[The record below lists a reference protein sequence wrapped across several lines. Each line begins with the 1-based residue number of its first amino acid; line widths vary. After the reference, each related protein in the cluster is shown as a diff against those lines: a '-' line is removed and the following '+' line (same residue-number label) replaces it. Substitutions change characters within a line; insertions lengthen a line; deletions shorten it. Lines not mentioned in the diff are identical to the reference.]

1 MFSLGITLG
10 DPAGVGP
17 EILVKSFPF
26 LERLK
31 ANFVVFGDSALI
43 KALTKSYQLSLPSNL
58 AMINL
63 SKVKIIPGHPTK
75 ESHLA
80 AVKYV
85 ETALEEVLKG
95 EISGLVTLPLSKESF
110 KVAGLSYRGH
120 TEFLAEKLEA
130 KSFCMSFYGKKLK
143 VSLATTHLP
152 LKKVSES
159 LNSERV
165 FEIAKLSY
173 DFLKKIKRIRENIK
187 IALCGINPHAGEGGL
202 LGEEEKEILTP
213 VVTKA
218 KEEGIPLYGPY
229 PADSLFYWALKG
241 RFDYIIAMYHDQGLV
256 PFKMLHFKD
265 GVNLTLGL
273 PVVRTSPVHGTAY
286 DIAGKGLADPTSFQ
300 ASVNL
305 ALKLAKRW

>member
-1 MFSLGITLG
+1 MLNLGITLG

-26 LERLK
+26 LEKLR
-31 ANFVVFGDSALI
+31 ANFVIFGDLALI
-43 KALTKSYQLSLPSNL
+43 KGLAKSYQLKLPSNL
-58 AMINL
+58 NIINL
-63 SKVKIIPGHPTK
+63 SKIKIIPGQPTE

-80 AVKYV
+80 AVKYI
-85 ETALEEVLKG
+85 ETAIEKSLKG
-95 EISGLVTLPLSKESF
+95 EIRGLVTLPLSKESF
-110 KVAGLSYRGH
+110 KVSGLPYRGH
-120 TEFLAEKLEA
+120 TEFLAEKLRA
-130 KSFCMSFYGKKLK
+130 KSFCMSFYGKRLK

-152 LKKVSES
+152 LKKVSEA
-159 LNSERV
+159 LNPERIL
-165 FEIAKLSY
+165 EIAKLSY
-173 DFLKKIKRIRENIK
+173 DFLKKIKRSHEYIK

-202 LGEEEKEILTP
+202 LGGEEKEILVP
-213 VVTKA
+213 VVSRA

-241 RFDYIIAMYHDQGLV
+241 SFDYIIAIYHDQGLV

-265 GVNLTLGL
+265 GVNVTLGL

-286 DIAGKGLADPTSFQ
+286 DIAGKGIADPTSFQ

-305 ALKLAKRW
+305 ALRLIKKW